1 MSDFNVIDHFL
12 ATFITYIDSGFG
24 LLNGDVAQ
32 LSTLLISLDI
42 TLAALFWTL
51 DGEAQMLTRLI
62 RKVLYVGAFAFII
75 GHFESLSALIY
86 ASFARLGLDATSN
99 GLAASDLLR
108 PGKIA
113 GVGFSAAWPL
123 LLEAGQLM
131 GFTTV
136 FNHIIT
142 ILVLMGAWFIV
153 VLAFFVLSVQLF
165 ITIIEFKLT
174 TLAGFVLV
182 PFALWNKTAFLAE
195 RVLGNVV
202 SSGVKVMVLAVII
215 AIGANFFVNFT
226 TALSGHD
233 PALVDA
239 MSLVLASLA
248 LLGIGI
254 YGPSIAGALVS
265 GGPQLGAGA
274 AAGTLGAAA
283 GAGMFAGGAVLAGA
297 RAVAATS
304 QGAIG
309 AATRLSSGSPG
320 AGSSVP
326 AGSFGAL
333 GGAPAPAGGELYG
346 ASSPLASGAPPWAV
360 QLRSQQ
366 RRHAQLSALSQALH
380 AGDAAA
386 QGAAPDL
393 GYREP

>member
-1 MSDFNVIDHFL
+1 M
-12 ATFITYIDSGFG
+12 
-24 LLNGDVAQ
+24 
-32 LSTLLISLDI
+32 
-42 TLAALFWTL
+42 
-51 DGEAQMLTRLI
+51 
-62 RKVLYVGAFAFII
+62 
-75 GHFESLSALIY
+75 
-86 ASFARLGLDATSN
+86 
-99 GLAASDLLR
+99 
-108 PGKIA
+108 
-113 GVGFSAAWPL
+113 
-123 LLEAGQLM
+123 
-131 GFTTV
+131 
-136 FNHIIT
+136 
-142 ILVLMGAWFIV
+142 
-153 VLAFFVLSVQLF
+153 QLF

-215 AIGANFFVNFT
+215 AIGANFFASFT
-226 TALSGHD
+226 SALTAHD

-254 YGPSIAGALVS
+254 YGPTIAGALVS

-283 GAGMFAGGAVLAGA
+283 GAGLFAGGAAIAGL
-297 RAVAATS
+297 RAVGATS
-304 QGAIG
+304 LGAMRT
-309 AATRLSSGSPG
+309 ATTVG
-320 AGSSVP
+320 AGSTGAGEALP
-326 AGSFGAL
+326 AGPPGSFGGASPISN
-333 GGAPAPAGGELYG
+333 GGTQGAPSPRTATTPA
-346 ASSPLASGAPPWAV
+346 WAV

-366 RRHAQLSALSQALH
+366 RRQAQLCAVSQALR

-393 GYREP
+393 GYRGP